1 MTYYFSTPSLPAN
14 PLNDCL
20 GAKLHVPGSDPFSKG
35 VKQVFV
41 SILGSERAL
50 AFNLFLCAHAL
61 NQPVRTDHSG
71 IGRIEAAYISDGALP
86 GFLQFWIAIRVGETP
101 LQES

>member
-1 MTYYFSTPSLPAN
+1 MSYYFSTPSPPVDPFNNGVGADFDVPA
-14 PLNDCL
+14 
-20 GAKLHVPGSDPFSKG
+20 GDPFSKNAE
-35 VKQVFV
+35 QVFI

-50 AFNLFLCAHAL
+50 AFSLFLCAHAL

-71 IGRIEAAYISDGALP
+71 IGRIEAGHIANGMLP
-86 GFLQFWIAIRVGETP
+86 GLLQFWVAIRIGKPP